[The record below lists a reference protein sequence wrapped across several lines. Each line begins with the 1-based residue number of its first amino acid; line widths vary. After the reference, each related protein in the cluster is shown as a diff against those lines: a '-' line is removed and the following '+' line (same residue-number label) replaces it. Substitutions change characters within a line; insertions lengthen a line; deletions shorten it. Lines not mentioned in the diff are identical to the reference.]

1 MNNNGLPHN
10 VEAEKALLGSV
21 FWSYNSLQKVCEEV
35 SSEVFYLDAHS
46 KIFEVIKSLYQD
58 KKPVDVGTV
67 TSEII
72 NRGLLLQIGGV

>member
-1 MNNNGLPHN
+1 MI
-10 VEAEKALLGSV
+10 
-21 FWSYNSLQKVCEEV
+21 
-35 SSEVFYLDAHS
+35 

-72 NRGLLLQIGGV
+72 NRGFPPAVRCLFLPASF